1 MMSNTLQVITD
12 IIADKLEID
21 PTTVKPESN
30 LKELGLDSLD
40 LFDLI
45 FSAEE
50 KFKIK
55 VPTNFAEINTLQDVV
70 SMLDQ
75 LIKEQHPS

>member
-1 MMSNTLQVITD
+1 MTNILQVLTEL
-12 IIADKLEID
+12 IADKLEID
-21 PTTVKPESN
+21 SSIIHPESN

-55 VPTNFAEINTLQDVV
+55 VPTNFGEINTLQDVV
-70 SMLDQ
+70 NLVDQ
-75 LIKEQHPS
+75 LIKEQHPA

>member
-1 MMSNTLQVITD
+1 MSNTMQVITD
-12 IIADKLEID
+12 LIAEKLELD
-21 PTTVKPESN
+21 PATITPDSN
-30 LKELGLDSLD
+30 LKAIGLDSLD

-55 VPTNFAEINTLQDVV
+55 VPTDFADVNTLQDVV
-70 SMLDQ
+70 NMLDK
-75 LIKEQHPS
+75 LIKEQHPA

>member
-1 MMSNTLQVITD
+1 MTD
-12 IIADKLEID
+12 IQKVLTTLIADKLEID
-21 PTTVKPESN
+21 PGTIHLDSN

-50 KFKIK
+50 EFKIK
-55 VPTNFAEINTLQDVV
+55 VPTNFGEVVTLQDVV
-70 SMLDQ
+70 SLVEK
-75 LIKEQHPS
+75 LINEQPA

>member
-1 MMSNTLQVITD
+1 MSDVQQVLTTL
-12 IIADKLEID
+12 IADKLEID
-21 PTTVKPESN
+21 PSMIQLESN

-50 KFKIK
+50 AFKIK
-55 VPTNFAEINTLQDVV
+55 VPTNFGEINTLQDVV
-70 SMLDQ
+70 AMVEK
-75 LIKEQHPS
+75 LINKQQPA